1 MSTDC
6 RQLSP
11 VQLFSK
17 PVYLE
22 VFGLPLFL
30 IYKAPAV
37 LKNDPQP
44 MFLSQDNFLPA
55 RYDSFGCFDNL
66 RRNSIRFIHR
76 VALISLR
83 VPLSVII
90 GVSRHGGLNP
100 PVSPYPP

>member
-1 MSTDC
+1 MSTVC

-11 VQLFSK
+11 IQLFPK
-17 PVYLE
+17 PIYLE

-44 MFLSQDNFLPA
+44 MFLSQDDFLPA
-55 RYDSFGCFDNL
+55 RNHSFSRFDNL
-66 RRNSIRFIHR
+66 RRNFIRFIHR
-76 VALISLR
+76 IALISLC
-83 VPLSVII
+83 VPLRIII